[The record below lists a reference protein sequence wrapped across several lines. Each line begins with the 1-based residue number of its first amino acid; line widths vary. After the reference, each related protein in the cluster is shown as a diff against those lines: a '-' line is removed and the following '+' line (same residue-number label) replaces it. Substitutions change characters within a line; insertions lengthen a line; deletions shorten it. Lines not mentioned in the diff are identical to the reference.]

1 MPTTPNDL
9 DALFATAGRALA
21 QRRKDAARR
30 ERGRLEEGRR
40 AAEERARVAERA
52 RTAAPAV
59 FAWVK
64 GDEAEG
70 LRVRMRTARLD
81 LVALTPW
88 LGGDG
93 STRERLCSFSWCV
106 YLTQDG
112 GLLVQSIGLI
122 SAGMGH
128 RRQRV
133 TTPAQLMEV
142 LPPRAIVRLAE
153 EVRSDHVMEHV
164 AAGLKEI
171 R

>member
-1 MPTTPNDL
+1 MPTTQTEL

-21 QRRKDAARR
+21 QRREDAARR
-30 ERGRLEEGRR
+30 DREQQEEGRR
-40 AAEERARVAERA
+40 AAEERARIAEHA

-59 FAWVK
+59 FAWLK

-70 LRVRMRTARLD
+70 LRARMRTARLD

-93 STRERLCSFSWCV
+93 STRDRPCSFASCV
-106 YLTQDG
+106 LLTADG

-128 RRQRV
+128 RRRRV
-133 TTPAQLMEV
+133 VTPAQLLDA
-142 LPPRAIVRLAE
+142 LPPGVVVRLAE
-153 EVRSDHVMEHV
+153 EVRSGHVMEYV